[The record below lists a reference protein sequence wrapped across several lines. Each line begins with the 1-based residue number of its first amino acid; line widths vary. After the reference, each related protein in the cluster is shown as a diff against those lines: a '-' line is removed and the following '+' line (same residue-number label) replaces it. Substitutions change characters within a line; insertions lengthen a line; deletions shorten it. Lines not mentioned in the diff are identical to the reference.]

1 MPQTSSIGIT
11 ETAKIQELVNTL
23 ASLPQYAQY
32 VREHK
37 LKLIDDRLA
46 PIDTLLDL
54 GIVKGE

>member
-1 MPQTSSIGIT
+1 MSGKPSVGIT
-11 ETAKIQELVNTL
+11 ETAKIQELVDSL
-23 ASLPQYAQY
+23 KSLPQYARY